1 MRRGTDRSRP
11 ARRGGAASRRRR
23 AGRPVPAC
31 GHGRTLERMFATLL
45 ALGEPEHVTTGGLT
59 T

>member
-1 MRRGTDRSRP
+1 
-11 ARRGGAASRRRR
+11 
-23 AGRPVPAC
+23 VPAC